1 MAVEVLVDRCVKHLR
16 PLALQM
22 DRLYDWKTLTDAP
35 IRKTLEAQE
44 QHVIVEFEQR
54 LSKLKAELMQQV

>member
-1 MAVEVLVDRCVKHLR
+1 
-16 PLALQM
+16 M

-35 IRKTLEAQE
+35 IRKTLDAQE

-54 LSKLKAELMQQV
+54 LSKVKAELMQQVRNTCGCLSRS